1 MEKLKSLVPENLK
14 QTVGSST
21 VDDLPSSCSFLL
33 RLFQQSQLFFQVIG
47 DLAMDPENAL
57 CGKKKDAALE
67 LKRQG
72 NQCFLKGDYA
82 PALVY
87 YSQALQVAPMNA
99 VDMDKNL
106 VATLYVNRAS
116 VLLKMDLQ
124 LECLRDCNRALQI
137 SSNYAKAWYRRGKA
151 NASMG
156 NFHDAIRD
164 FQMSKS
170 VEVSFN
176 GKKQVD
182 DELKIIQRQH
192 KRSNTVLEHSN
203 NNKLDDFD
211 EPIQVKLH
219 VTTSNKGRGMV
230 SPIEIPPSSLV
241 HVEEPY
247 ALVILKHCR
256 ETHCHYCLN
265 ELPADKVPCPSCS
278 IPLYCSQRCQIQAG
292 GRMLQNVP
300 DNKEIL
306 KDLSDDLRKYVQE
319 ITLPSFA
326 DLRTDDVPEHK
337 HECDGVH
344 WPVILPSEIVLAGRI
359 VAKFVGQGGVFADA
373 SNLVDM
379 LNLSHH
385 FSEMHADSKLECIIY
400 SIILS
405 SCLRQF
411 FPSQLPVNENTISQ
425 IVILIS
431 QIRTNSISIVRMKS
445 FDAPGSRDQSG
456 RLSSVVP
463 FTCNMEQVRVGQ
475 AIYTTGSLFNHS
487 CKPNIHAYF
496 NSRTLFIRTTASVTV
511 GCPLELS
518 YGPQVGQ
525 LDCKDRLKLLE
536 DEYSFKCQCSGC
548 SMVHI
553 PDLVLNAFCCI
564 NSSCCGVV
572 LDRSIFNCENK
583 KTKDYLTVDEQSR
596 LEPFML
602 TDSFLH
608 AGPSHCLKCGSY
620 RNIKSSRSTVDE
632 AWIHFTR
639 LQQEINSNRVSE
651 TTVSD
656 ALRALCSLK
665 STLHAYNKRIAE
677 AEDNLSQ
684 AFCLLGKLEL
694 AADHC
699 KASIRILEKLY
710 GENHITIGN
719 ELLKLSSILLS
730 VGDCNGVECIK
741 RLSEIFRCHYGWHAN
756 AMFPFLN
763 ILEEETHKFVSTDV

>member
-14 QTVGSST
+14 QMVGSNT
-21 VDDLPSSCSFLL
+21 ADDLSSSCSFLL
-33 RLFQQSQLFFQVIG
+33 RLFQQSQLFFQVIR
-47 DLAMDPENAL
+47 DVAVDPENAL
-57 CGKKKDAALE
+57 CGKKMDAALE

-82 PALVY
+82 NALVY

-116 VLLKMDLQ
+116 VLHKMDMQ

-137 SSNYAKAWYRRGKA
+137 SSTYAKAWYRRGKA
-151 NASMG
+151 NVSME
-156 NFHDAIRD
+156 NFDDAICD
-164 FQMSKS
+164 FQISKH

-176 GKKQVD
+176 GKKQID
-182 DELKIIQRQH
+182 DELKVIQH
-192 KRSNTVLEHSN
+192 HHNRSNPVNEHSKS
-203 NNKLDDFD
+203 KLDDFGMLD

-219 VTTSNKGRGMV
+219 VTTSDKGRGMV
-230 SPIEIPPSSLV
+230 SPTELPPSSLV

-278 IPLYCSQRCQIQAG
+278 IPLYCSQHCQIQAG
-292 GRMLQNVP
+292 GRMLQNVL
-300 DNKEIL
+300 DNQDIFKN
-306 KDLSDDLRKYVQE
+306 LSDGLRKYVQE
-319 ITLPSFA
+319 ITSQSFS
-326 DLRTDDVPEHK
+326 DLRTEDVPEHK

-344 WPVILPSEIVLAGRI
+344 WPAILPSEIVLAGRI
-359 VAKFVGQGGVFADA
+359 VAKFVVQRSVFADA

-385 FSEMHADSKLECIIY
+385 FSEMHTDSKLECIIY

-405 SCLRQF
+405 SCLQQF
-411 FPSQLPVNENTISQ
+411 FPCQLAINGNTISQ
-425 IVILIS
+425 DHQISVEDYLVWFLLLVIW
-431 QIRTNSISIVRMKS
+431 NK
-445 FDAPGSRDQSG
+445 
-456 RLSSVVP
+456 
-463 FTCNMEQVRVGQ
+463 VGQ

-496 NSRTLFIRTTASVTV
+496 NSRTLFIRATAFTSV

-525 LDCKDRLKLLE
+525 LDCKGRLKLLE
-536 DEYSFKCQCSGC
+536 DEYSFRCQCSGC
-548 SMVHI
+548 SLVHI
-553 PDLVLNAFCCI
+553 SDLVLNAFCCI
-564 NSSCCGVV
+564 NPNCHGVV
-572 LDRSIFNCENK
+572 LDRSIFNCENT
-583 KTKDYLTVDEQSR
+583 KTKDFLTVDNQSK
-596 LEPFML
+596 LEPLMQ

-620 RNIKSSRSTVDE
+620 RDIKSSCSTVDE
-632 AWIHFTR
+632 AGIHFTR
-639 LQQEINSNRVSE
+639 LQHEINLNRVSE

-656 ALRALCSLK
+656 ALRALISLK
-665 STLHAYNKRIAE
+665 STLHEYNRRIAE

-710 GENHITIGN
+710 GENHIAIGN
-719 ELLKLSSILLS
+719 ELLKLSSILIS
-730 VGDCNGVECIK
+730 VGDHNAVDCIK
-741 RLSEIFRCHYGWHAN
+741 RLSKIFRCYYGSHVN
-756 AMFPFLN
+756 TMFPFLN
-763 ILEEETHKFVSTDV
+763 ILKEETLKFVSTDL

>member
-14 QTVGSST
+14 QMVGST
-21 VDDLPSSCSFLL
+21 TADDLPSSSSFLL

-47 DLAMDPENAL
+47 DLTMDPENAL

-72 NQCFLKGDYA
+72 NQCFLNGDYA
-82 PALVY
+82 NALVY
-87 YSQALQVAPMNA
+87 YSKALLVAPMNA

-116 VLLKMDLQ
+116 VLHKMDLQ
-124 LECLRDCNRALQI
+124 LESLRDCNRALQI

-151 NASMG
+151 NVSMEI
-156 NFHDAIRD
+156 FDDAIRD
-164 FQMSKS
+164 FQISKH

-176 GKKQVD
+176 GKKQID
-182 DELKIIQRQH
+182 DELKVIQHQH
-192 KRSNTVLEHSN
+192 SRSNTVNEHSK
-203 NNKLDDFD
+203 NKLDDYD
-211 EPIQVKLH
+211 DLIQVKLH

-230 SPIEIPPSSLV
+230 SPTEIPPSSLI

-247 ALVILKHCR
+247 AVVILKHCR

-265 ELPADKVPCPSCS
+265 ELPVDKVPCPSCS
-278 IPLYCSQRCQIQAG
+278 IPLYCSQHCQIQAG
-292 GRMLQNVP
+292 GPMLRNVS
-300 DNKEIL
+300 DIQDIFKN
-306 KDLSDDLRKYVQE
+306 LSDDLRTYIQE
-319 ITLPSFA
+319 ITLCSFSE
-326 DLRTDDVPEHK
+326 LRTENVHEHK

-344 WPVILPSEIVLAGRI
+344 WPAILPSEIVLAGRI
-359 VAKFVGQGGVFADA
+359 VAKFIAQRGVFADA

-385 FSEMHADSKLECIIY
+385 FPEMHTDSKLECIIY
-400 SIILS
+400 SIILL
-405 SCLRQF
+405 SCLQQF
-411 FPSQLPVNENTISQ
+411 FPSQVEINGNTTSQ
-425 IVILIS
+425 IAILIS

-445 FDAPGSRDQSG
+445 FDAPGSPDKG
-456 RLSSVVP
+456 ERLSSVIP

-496 NSRTLFIRTTASVTV
+496 NSRTLFIRATSFAAV

-525 LDCKDRLKLLE
+525 LDCKDRLKLLK
-536 DEYSFKCQCSGC
+536 DEYSFNCQCSGC
-548 SMVHI
+548 SIVHI
-553 PDLVLNAFCCI
+553 SDLVINAFCCI
-564 NSSCCGVV
+564 NPNCRGVV
-572 LDRSIFNCENK
+572 LDRSIFNCENT
-583 KTKDYLTVDEQSR
+583 KTKDFLTVDDQII
-596 LEPFML
+596 LEPIMQ

-620 RNIKSSRSTVDE
+620 CDIKSSRLTVDK
-632 AWIHFTR
+632 AGIHFTR
-639 LQQEINSNRVSE
+639 LQQEINLNRVSE

-656 ALRALCSLK
+656 ALGALISLK
-665 STLHAYNKRIAE
+665 STLHEYNRRIAE

-694 AADHC
+694 AAEHC

-710 GENHITIGN
+710 GGNHIAIGN
-719 ELLKLSSILLS
+719 ELLKLSSILIS
-730 VGDCNGVECIK
+730 VGDHNAADCIK
-741 RLSEIFRCHYGWHAN
+741 RSSKIFRCYYGSNAN
-756 AMFPFLN
+756 TMFPFLN
-763 ILEEETHKFVSTDV
+763 ILEEETHKFVSTHL

>member
-1 MEKLKSLVPENLK
+1 
-14 QTVGSST
+14 
-21 VDDLPSSCSFLL
+21 
-33 RLFQQSQLFFQVIG
+33 
-47 DLAMDPENAL
+47 MDPENAL

-82 PALVY
+82 SALVN

-116 VLLKMDLQ
+116 VLHKMDLQ

-137 SSNYAKAWYRRGKA
+137 SSTYAKAWYRRGKA
-151 NASMG
+151 NVSME
-156 NFHDAIRD
+156 NFDDAIRD
-164 FQMSKS
+164 FQISKH

-176 GKKQVD
+176 GKKQID
-182 DELKIIQRQH
+182 DELKVIQHQH
-192 KRSNTVLEHSN
+192 NRSNTVNEHSK
-203 NNKLDDFD
+203 NKLDDFGMRD
-211 EPIQVKLH
+211 EPIEVKLH
-219 VTTSNKGRGMV
+219 VTTSNKGRGMI
-230 SPIEIPPSSLV
+230 SPTEIPPSSLV

-278 IPLYCSQRCQIQAG
+278 IPLYCSQHCQIQAG
-292 GRMLQNVP
+292 GCMLQNVP
-300 DNKEIL
+300 DNQDIFQT
-306 KDLSDDLRKYVQE
+306 LSDDLRKYIQE
-319 ITLPSFA
+319 ITLRSFS
-326 DLRTDDVPEHK
+326 DLRTEDVPEHK

-344 WPVILPSEIVLAGRI
+344 WPAILPAEIVLAGRI
-359 VAKFVGQGGVFADA
+359 VAKFVAQRGVFADA

-385 FSEMHADSKLECIIY
+385 FSEMHTDTKLECIIY

-405 SCLRQF
+405 SCLQQF
-411 FPSQLPVNENTISQ
+411 FPSQIAINGNTISQ
-425 IVILIS
+425 ITILIS

-445 FDAPGSRDQSG
+445 FDAPGSPDQCE

-463 FTCNMEQVRVGQ
+463 FTCNTEQVRVGQ

-496 NSRTLFIRTTASVTV
+496 NSRTLFIRATVFTTV

-536 DEYSFKCQCSGC
+536 DEYSFRCQCSGC
-548 SMVHI
+548 SLVHI
-553 PDLVLNAFCCI
+553 SDLVFNAFCCI
-564 NSSCCGVV
+564 DPNCRGVV
-572 LDRSIFNCENK
+572 LDRSIFNCENMN
-583 KTKDYLTVDEQSR
+583 TKDFLTVDNQSS
-596 LEPFML
+596 LEPFMQ

-620 RNIKSSRSTVDE
+620 RDIKSSCSTVDE
-632 AWIHFTR
+632 AGIHFIR
-639 LQQEINSNRVSE
+639 LQQEINLNRVSE

-656 ALRALCSLK
+656 ALRALVSLK
-665 STLHAYNKRIAE
+665 STLHEYNRRIAE

-710 GENHITIGN
+710 DENHIAIGN
-719 ELLKLSSILLS
+719 ELLKLSSILIS
-730 VGDCNGVECIK
+730 VGDHNAVDCIK
-741 RLSEIFRCHYGWHAN
+741 RLSKIFRCYYGSHVN
-756 AMFPFLN
+756 TMFPFLN
-763 ILEEETHKFVSTDV
+763 SLEEETHKFVSTHL

>member
-463 FTCNMEQVRVGQ
+463 FTCNMEQV
-475 AIYTTGSLFNHS
+475 
-487 CKPNIHAYF
+487 
-496 NSRTLFIRTTASVTV
+496 
-511 GCPLELS
+511 
-518 YGPQVGQ
+518 GQ